1 MIGCNKVYGQHS
13 AGYPTVWGQF
23 NGEFYTMKNRY
34 FILKVKVSHSVVSDS
49 LQPHGLYSPGNS
61 PGQNTEVGS
70 LFPSPGDLPNPG
82 IEPRSPTLLADSL
95 PAEPQNRL

>member
-1 MIGCNKVYGQHS
+1 MIGCNKVHGQHS

-61 PGQNTEVGS
+61 PGQNPGVGCHALS
-70 LFPSPGDLPNPG
+70 QGIFPTQELNPG
-82 IEPRSPTLLADSL
+82 LRIAGRFFTS
-95 PAEPQNRL
+95 